1 MAKRNHKHEKRVK
14 KLIVVCL
21 LSAIILTVSTYA
33 WFIGMQ
39 TVSVNA
45 FEVKIAAAEGLA
57 LSVDGVTF
65 SDNVTINGTTES
77 QQAIKTAYA
86 NNTNKWSDLEPISTV
101 GQMDNATNGSRMIIY
116 EKSSL
121 TASGGGYRLL
131 SEQLVNYDKDDEDVT
146 EANGY
151 VVFDLFIKNLSGR
164 AYYEE
169 MNTGNE
175 EAVYLTTESSVSV
188 ATSGVENT
196 GIENSVRVAF
206 AQVGRVKSDA
216 GKAAIQG
223 IDCAGTIDGVT
234 GICRN
239 ASIWEPNDTK
249 HVANAISWYNNSCT
263 KRTGAT
269 TFDKETECSEVKPDT
284 FYQTYAVNKV
294 ITENKN
300 DENRDYE
307 VDVYDG
313 YNLYQQS
320 INDKYLVGVDT
331 VTDSEKI
338 LTGSSRP
345 EFMTL
350 APNSITKVR
359 VYVYIEGQDVDNYDF
374 ASLGK
379 AISVNFGFTKERF
392 YAEDFGYDN
401 DPDAYGQTIETIDGK
416 DLYRNYRVAYTA
428 TGAVTGL
435 PEATVAHEK
444 VEYVTIGATKYLLIP
459 RTIKESFEFKDGET
473 TMVASIK
480 TANADGTID
489 WEIKAKQA

>member
-77 QQAIKTAYA
+77 QQAIKATYA

-131 SEQLVNYDKDDEDVT
+131 SEQLVNYDKDDDDVT

-216 GKAAIQG
+216 AKEAIQG
-223 IDCAGTIDGVT
+223 IDCAGTVDGVT

-249 HVANAISWYNNSCT
+249 HVANAISWYNKSCA

-269 TFDKETECSEVKPDT
+269 TFDKETGCSEVKPDT

-338 LTGSSRP
+338 LTGASRP

-359 VYVYIEGQDVDNYDF
+359 VYVYIEGQDIDNYDF

-428 TGAVTGL
+428 TGDVTGL
-435 PEATVAHEK
+435 PQATVAHEK